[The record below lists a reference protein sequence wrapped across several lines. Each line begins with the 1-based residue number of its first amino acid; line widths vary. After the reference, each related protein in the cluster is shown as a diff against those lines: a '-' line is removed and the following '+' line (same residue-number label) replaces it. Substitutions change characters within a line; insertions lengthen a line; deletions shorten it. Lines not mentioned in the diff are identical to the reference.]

1 MGKFERAHKG
11 SLFLDE
17 IGNLTLTTQVKLLRF
32 LQEKK
37 IERVGGTKPIEVDV
51 RIITATSLDLE
62 KAVKEG
68 TLKTLSQVNP

>member
-1 MGKFERAHKG
+1 M
-11 SLFLDE
+11 DE
-17 IGNLTLTTQVKLLRF
+17 IGNLTLATQVKLLRF

-37 IERVGGTKPIEVDV
+37 IERVGGTKPIELDV